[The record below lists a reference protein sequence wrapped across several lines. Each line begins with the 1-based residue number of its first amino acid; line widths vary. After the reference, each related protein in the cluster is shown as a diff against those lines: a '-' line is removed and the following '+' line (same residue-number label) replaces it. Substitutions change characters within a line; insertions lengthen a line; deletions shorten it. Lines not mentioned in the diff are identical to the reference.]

1 MTGVRSPDRNQ
12 RIPVNAPDCRTMV
25 RKLAKIAFFIGLVA
39 VIALS
44 LLPQETL
51 PETGTWDELNHAL
64 AYAVLAVAGGFG
76 FEGWRSLLMVGL
88 GLVVLGAGLE
98 LAQSATPGRDGS
110 IQDALAN
117 LVGIAL
123 GSLALA
129 ATNTFLRDR
138 IGTRR

>member
-1 MTGVRSPDRNQ
+1 MP
-12 RIPVNAPDCRTMV
+12 PDCRTMV

-51 PETGTWDELNHAL
+51 PETGMWDKLNHAL
-64 AYAVLAVAGGFG
+64 AYAVLAVSGGFG
-76 FEGWRSLLMVGL
+76 FKGLRSLLMVGI

-98 LAQSATPGRDGS
+98 LVQSVTPGRDGS
-110 IQDALAN
+110 IADAVAN
-117 LVGIAL
+117 LVGVAL

-138 IGTRR
+138 YGTRG